1 VPSIPHSSS
10 VSRTAAWATDSP
22 RSTAPPGTAQLPL
35 SVRRISR
42 ISPERAQPRSAL
54 LEEQGILADKARERD
69 EVISR
74 ELFPGMEDARR
85 DRYLAGLEAA
95 IAARQRVVD
104 ELAALVGDA
113 ETVCDERGWLPAER
127 RDLSL
132 VLFKV
137 RRATEVRE
145 LRARMPVRKAEL
157 EALTGR
163 SERAALR
170 EALRTDVARLASLE
184 AMPPMTA
191 ADMCSECADPA
202 RHCPGVTFNLQDG
215 NSVGGPCPAWPQ
227 WATPT
232 LEDLRADFR
241 RAMQADMDE
250 SFAVRMRQGYPPFV
264 TPAPQ
269 APATQP
275 HQ

>member
-1 VPSIPHSSS
+1 
-10 VSRTAAWATDSP
+10 
-22 RSTAPPGTAQLPL
+22 LPL

-227 WATPT
+227 WARK
-232 LEDLRADFR
+232 LEMVRAELRKMA
-241 RAMQADMDE
+241 A
-250 SFAVRMRQGYPPFV
+250 G
-264 TPAPQ
+264 PAPE
-269 APATQP
+269 APPAPKPIAVITLDGP
-275 HQ
+275 MSDVA